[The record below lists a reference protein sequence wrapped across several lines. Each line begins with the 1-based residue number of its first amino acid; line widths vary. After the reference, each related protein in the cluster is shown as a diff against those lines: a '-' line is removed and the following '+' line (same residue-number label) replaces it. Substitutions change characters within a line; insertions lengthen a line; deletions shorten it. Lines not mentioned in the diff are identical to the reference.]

1 MFVISRMGLNY
12 EDYSAVGNT
21 RKDDIQQK
29 QLLFAFSKK
38 SLVVNFFIS
47 IFVYY
52 YSLSILNVC
61 NILSSYKKRAFL
73 F

>member
-12 EDYSAVGNT
+12 EDYSAVGT
-21 RKDDIQQK
+21 LEKMIIQQK
-29 QLLFAFSKK
+29 QSLFAFSKK
-38 SLVVNFFIS
+38 TLVVNFLISKFVCYYS
-47 IFVYY
+47 IF
-52 YSLSILNVC
+52 ILNVC